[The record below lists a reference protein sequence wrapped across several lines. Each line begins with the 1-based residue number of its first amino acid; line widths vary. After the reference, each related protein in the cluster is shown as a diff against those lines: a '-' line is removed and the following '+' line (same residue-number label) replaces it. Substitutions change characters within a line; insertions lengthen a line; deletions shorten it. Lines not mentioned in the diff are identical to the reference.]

1 MLNRDLKNK
10 ALERLKEAQKTYKEL
25 GDEANELA
33 LHLHELRKSAV
44 LAIDRIEK
52 YINSLANSP
61 KEFEKNIAEVQL
73 SIKDFR
79 EAVRIEKESAA
90 DNLKGAGIAAGGV
103 VFAGLMAKHGPVMAV
118 KIAKQVGTA
127 STGAK
132 IKNLKGV
139 AADNAAKAFL
149 GGGSRATGGRGI
161 DGGNELLRKSVPL
174 AIVAGAL
181 LLLGGGVYA
190 SHKNK
195 KTAQKAETKTREVC
209 DHIYGMR
216 PKVMELRRLCNQ
228 TRDLKSAL
236 NIAKFSLFP
245 SDYSEFNDEQKM
257 LLVALLNNTRTMG
270 ELINK
275 RIDL

>member
-103 VFAGLMAKHGPVMAV
+103 VFAGLMAKHGPVMAS
-118 KIAKQVGTA
+118 I
-127 STGAK
+127 
-132 IKNLKGV
+132 
-139 AADNAAKAFL
+139 
-149 GGGSRATGGRGI
+149 
-161 DGGNELLRKSVPL
+161 
-174 AIVAGAL
+174 
-181 LLLGGGVYA
+181 
-190 SHKNK
+190 
-195 KTAQKAETKTREVC
+195 
-209 DHIYGMR
+209 
-216 PKVMELRRLCNQ
+216 
-228 TRDLKSAL
+228 
-236 NIAKFSLFP
+236 
-245 SDYSEFNDEQKM
+245 
-257 LLVALLNNTRTMG
+257 
-270 ELINK
+270 
-275 RIDL
+275 